1 MNSFSNK
8 EQFMTC
14 LLQSLEQWWALALSF
29 FTSTVIF
36 ARRVLVLNKYNK
48 VVTRTGLVT
57 WCISLTSGLLFW
69 TTLNALR
76 ADIVIQLLT
85 GILSTTL
92 AWLTYVLL
100 INDSLRYPTPQQWIS
115 LFFHIFTEAL
125 ILLQVRL
132 VLDSVTDECIP
143 NLST

>member
-1 MNSFSNK
+1 
-8 EQFMTC
+8 MTC
-14 LLQSLEQWWALALSF
+14 LLQSLEQWWALLLSF

-85 GILSTTL
+85 GVLSTTL

-132 VLDSVTDECIP
+132 VFDSVTDECTP
-143 NLST
+143 DFSTW

>member
-1 MNSFSNK
+1 M
-8 EQFMTC
+8 
-14 LLQSLEQWWALALSF
+14 
-29 FTSTVIF
+29 
-36 ARRVLVLNKYNK
+36 VLNKYNK

-76 ADIVIQLLT
+76 SDIVIQLLT
-85 GILSTTL
+85 GVLSTTL

-132 VLDSVTDECIP
+132 VFDSVTDECAP
-143 NLST
+143 NFSTW